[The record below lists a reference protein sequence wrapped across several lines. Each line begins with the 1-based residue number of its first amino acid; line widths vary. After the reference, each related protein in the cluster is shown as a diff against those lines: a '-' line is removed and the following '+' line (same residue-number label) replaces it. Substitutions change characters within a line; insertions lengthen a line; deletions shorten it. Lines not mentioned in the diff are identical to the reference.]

1 MKDNTYP
8 SFREYLLKCNDFS
21 DQEIDEIISKV
32 IFETKQKKSFLLRAG
47 EVCNVEAFVLKGLA
61 VSYFIGE
68 DGTKVV
74 LSFARENWWLAD
86 MDSLHNAS
94 ESKMFIEF
102 VEDSEILV
110 MDKQTKVELLKKIPK
125 LERMFRLL
133 VERHLINYQQRIFSN
148 IALSGKEKYE
158 QFRSKYPDV
167 LQRVPQHLIA
177 SYLGLTPEFLSR
189 IRKDKN

>member
-8 SFREYLLKCNDFS
+8 SFRDYLLKCNDFF
-21 DQEIDEIISKV
+21 DEEIDEIISKV
-32 IFETKQKKSFLLRAG
+32 TFETKQKKSFLLRAG
-47 EVCNVEAFVLKGLA
+47 EVCNFEAFVLKGLA

-86 MDSLHNAS
+86 IDSLHNAN

-102 VEDSEILV
+102 IEDSEILV